1 MIKAAIRHLL
11 IPFSYLYCFAV
22 QIRNFLYDR
31 KFLKCYVSPV
41 KIISVGNIS
50 AGGSGKTPLVI
61 NIASVLMSEGFKI
74 ALLSRGYKR
83 KSKGITVVYDGK
95 NICADSEHSGDEAY
109 MTIKSLLEN
118 YSGFYS
124 LVAENRIEGVKYIEN
139 HFKADFIILDDAFQ
153 HRKIHRKRDI
163 LVIDSNDFINRKFYN
178 KYLLPAGNLREP
190 LKNIKRASVVV
201 QNDKVSP
208 AETLPELSGFHLPL
222 FHSSYSVNGIFNQQ
236 NEKTEI
242 KNKNVLAF
250 SGVANP
256 DSFLDL
262 IKKEGGKIY
271 YSITFPDHQE
281 YSRKDLDK
289 IIRAYRKDSIILTTE
304 KDFVKIAEF
313 DGFVNDYPLYYLK
326 INMQIIN
333 HNHFYDLL
341 KC

>member
-1 MIKAAIRHLL
+1 MTAAVRHLL
-11 IPFSYLYCFAV
+11 IPFSYLYCLAV
-22 QIRNFLYDR
+22 YIRNFLYDG
-31 KFLKCYVSPV
+31 KFLKSYAGTV

-61 NIASVLMSEGFKI
+61 NIASGLMSEGFKI

-95 NICADSEHSGDEAY
+95 NICSDIINSGDEAF
-109 MTIKSLLEN
+109 MTVKSLLDN

-124 LVAENRIEGVKYIEN
+124 IVAENRIEGVKYIEN
-139 HFKADFIILDDAFQ
+139 NFKADFIILDDAFQ
-153 HRKIHRKRDI
+153 HRKIHRDKDV
-163 LVIDSNDFINRKFYN
+163 LVIDSNDFTNRKFYY

-190 LKNIKRASVVV
+190 LKNIKRAAVIV

-208 AETLPELSGFHLPL
+208 AETLPELSGFHLPVY
-222 FHSSYSVNGIFNQQ
+222 HSSYSVKGVINLQ
-236 NEKTEI
+236 NKKTDI
-242 KNKNVLAF
+242 TNKDILAF

-256 DSFLDL
+256 DSFLGL

-271 YSITFPDHQE
+271 NSISFSDHQE
-281 YSRKDLDK
+281 YSQPNLDK
-289 IIRAYRKDSIILTTE
+289 IIRAYKKDSVIITTE

-313 DGFVNDYPLYYLK
+313 DGFVNDYPVYYLK
-326 INMQIIN
+326 IDVQIN
-333 HNHFYDLL
+333 NKNDFYDLL